1 MRKFKFF
8 IDYNKEEQWLREMAQ
23 KGYQLNKVSF
33 GYQFRESEPSDEIFR
48 IDYRT
53 FKKNVDFVD
62 YCLMFEDSGW
72 KHISGTKY
80 SGAQYF
86 QRIREDVSDDI
97 FSDLSSKAG
106 RYRRLSEASLT
117 FVIPYVVLMIAL
129 WDSINLEAML
139 NPSSF
144 YLTPGLWDKVGFDFW
159 RAFLFETP
167 FAIMRGFA
175 WLFIPIVLILQ
186 LYFYFKAHKLYKQSH
201 KD

>member
-8 IDYNKEEQWLREMAQ
+8 IDYNKEEKWLREMAQ

-106 RYRRLSEASLT
+106 RYKRLSEAS
-117 FVIPYVVLMIAL
+117 FAIAIPYLVLMIAL
-129 WDSINLEAML
+129 WDSINLEAIL
-139 NPSSF
+139 NPSSL

-159 RAFLFETP
+159 KAFLFETP
-167 FAIMRGFA
+167 FAIMRGFS
-175 WLFIPIVLILQ
+175 WIFIPIILILQ
-186 LYFYFKAHKLYKQSH
+186 LYFHYKAQKLYKQS
-201 KD
+201 KS